1 MELELYLITLS
12 RTRRG
17 YLSVEKAIEEGG
29 EEALKG
35 DQERRDEAPG
45 GEVSQ
50 VFVVRRG
57 HHLEAV
63 GDPEQ
68 RLQHDGRLHTR
79 PATHRAQLEEARPG
93 SRHVGDVLRC
103 KCQERRLLHI
113 LFLRTSTPKSD
124 FADKKTN
131 ILTSGGDTMFT

>member
-1 MELELYLITLS
+1 MEGIILPLS
-12 RTRRG
+12 KVPVVHS

-68 RLQHDGRLHTR
+68 RLPHDGRLHR
-79 PATHRAQLEEARPG
+79 FPAG
-93 SRHVGDVLRC
+93 G
-103 KCQERRLLHI
+103 KRLGLGR
-113 LFLRTSTPKSD
+113 LF
-124 FADKKTN
+124 
-131 ILTSGGDTMFT
+131 